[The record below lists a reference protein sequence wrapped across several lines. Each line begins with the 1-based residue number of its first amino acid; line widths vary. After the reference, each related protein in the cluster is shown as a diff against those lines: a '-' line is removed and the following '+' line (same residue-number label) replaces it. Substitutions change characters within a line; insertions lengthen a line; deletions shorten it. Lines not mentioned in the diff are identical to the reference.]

1 MYAIIQD
8 GGRQYKVQPGQ
19 LLDLDYREIP
29 GGETIRFERVVL
41 VSSKEGV
48 QVGSPMVAGV
58 AVEAE
63 VVGPRKGEK
72 LVIQKF
78 RRRKNYRRRTGHRQI
93 HTRVRIS
100 RIHGVAEEAPE
111 SADASSA
118 ETNA

>member
-19 LLDLDYREIP
+19 LLDLDYRETP
-29 GGETIRFERVVL
+29 AGETVRLDRVVL
-41 VSSKEGV
+41 FSGKNGV
-48 QVGSPMVAGV
+48 QLGAPTLAGV
-58 AVEAE
+58 SVEAE

-93 HTRVRIS
+93 FTRVRIS
-100 RIHGVAEEAPE
+100 KILGVNEEASEP
-111 SADASSA
+111 ASTTS
-118 ETNA
+118 EENA

>member
-19 LLDLDYREIP
+19 LLDLDYRETP
-29 GGETIRFERVVL
+29 GGETIRFDRVVL
-41 VSSKEGV
+41 VSSKNGI
-48 QVGSPMVAGV
+48 QVGAPTVSGV

-78 RRRKNYRRRTGHRQI
+78 RRTKNYRRRTGHRQI
-93 HTRVRIS
+93 FTRVRIS
-100 RIHGVAEEAPE
+100 KIDGVPEEKRE
-111 SADASSA
+111 SSE
-118 ETNA
+118 ETA

>member
-19 LLDLDYREIP
+19 LLDLDYRETP
-29 GGETIRFERVVL
+29 GGKTIRFDRVVL
-41 VSSKEGV
+41 VSTKDGV
-48 QVGSPMVAGV
+48 QVGSPTVAGV

-78 RRRKNYRRRTGHRQI
+78 RRTKNYRRRTGHRQLY
-93 HTRVRIS
+93 TRVRIAK
-100 RIHGVAEEAPE
+100 IAGVSEEREANE
-111 SADASSA
+111 EQS
-118 ETNA
+118 

>member
-19 LLDLDYREIP
+19 LLDLDYRETP

-41 VSSKEGV
+41 VSGKDGL
-48 QVGSPMVAGV
+48 QIGAPTVAGV
-58 AVEAE
+58 VVEAE

-78 RRRKNYRRRTGHRQI
+78 RRRKNYRRRTGHRQLY
-93 HTRVRIS
+93 TRVRIS
-100 RIHGVAEEAPE
+100 KIHGVPEETSEPASPPAEA
-111 SADASSA
+111 
-118 ETNA
+118 NA

>member
-19 LLDLDYREIP
+19 LLDLDYRETP

-41 VSSKEGV
+41 VSTKDGI
-48 QVGSPMVAGV
+48 QVGAPTVAGV

-63 VVGPRKGEK
+63 ILGPRKGEK

-78 RRRKNYRRRTGHRQI
+78 RRRKNYRRRTGHRQLY
-93 HTRVRIS
+93 TRVKIAK
-100 RIHGVAEEAPE
+100 IHGVSEESRP
-111 SADASSA
+111 DSSEEQA
-118 ETNA
+118 